1 MKRYI
6 FILLLFFLFLF
17 LDKNISYGYSDC
29 SYNLIVPREV
39 SLNNLKEYLNDYN
52 FNEVVRICSY
62 DRCFDVTNSDIDSII
77 YDFKLKYNKTL
88 SEDEYLDYYYKG
100 YPITKIYVNSC

>member
-1 MKRYI
+1 M
-6 FILLLFFLFLF
+6 
-17 LDKNISYGYSDC
+17 S
-29 SYNLIVPREV
+29 
-39 SLNNLKEYLNDYN
+39 
-52 FNEVVRICSY
+52 
-62 DRCFDVTNSDIDSII
+62 DVTNSDIDSII